1 MPNISSDKSPPL
13 PRAML
18 ARCPPDIVLPKG
30 GRTSPIKWVPKQNLH
45 ITLLFLGKKD
55 ESELSE
61 IISKIEN
68 VTKQCTAFS
77 LNLMGIVTIIKKRK
91 PVMIWAEF
99 DRNKHFTNLVT
110 KCSQVLEI
118 QPDHDPRPH
127 ITLARIKYGKS
138 RGKSSFLKVELYNPT
153 FKKGKSVSNPAF
165 ESNSLESFKLEV
177 MTIHLWESVLT
188 SKQAVYKS
196 VKSFKLLEENH
207 KFHRSH

>member
-1 MPNISSDKSPPL
+1 MKKRLFIAIPLPNNIKETLMEAAQTIENESPPCL
-13 PRAML
+13 PQ
-18 ARCPPDIVLPKG
+18 CWPDVRWTSSSPKG
-30 GRTSPIKWVPKQNLH
+30 GKKIKWVPKQNLH

-55 ESELSE
+55 ENELSE

-77 LNLMGIVTIIKKRK
+77 LNLVGILTIIKKRK

-138 RGKSSFLKVELYNPT
+138 RGKS
-153 FKKGKSVSNPAF
+153 VSNPAF

-196 VKSFKLLEENH
+196 VKSFKLI
-207 KFHRSH
+207 

>member
-1 MPNISSDKSPPL
+1 MKKKRLFVAIPL
-13 PRAML
+13 PNNIKETLMEA
-18 ARCPPDIVLPKG
+18 AQTIENDQ
-30 GRTSPIKWVPKQNLH
+30 IKWVPKQNLH

-77 LNLMGIVTIIKKRK
+77 LNLVEILTIIKKRK

-110 KCSQVLEI
+110 KCSQILEI
-118 QPDHDPRPH
+118 QPDHDLRPH

-138 RGKSSFLKVELYNPT
+138 RGKSVP
-153 FKKGKSVSNPAF
+153 NPAF
-165 ESNSLESFKLEV
+165 ESNSLENFKLEV

-196 VKSFKLLEENH
+196 VKSFKLI
-207 KFHRSH
+207 

>member
-1 MPNISSDKSPPL
+1 
-13 PRAML
+13 
-18 ARCPPDIVLPKG
+18 
-30 GRTSPIKWVPKQNLH
+30 
-45 ITLLFLGKKD
+45 
-55 ESELSE
+55 
-61 IISKIEN
+61 
-68 VTKQCTAFS
+68 
-77 LNLMGIVTIIKKRK
+77 
-91 PVMIWAEF
+91 MIWAEF

-138 RGKSSFLKVELYNPT
+138 RGR
-153 FKKGKSVSNPAF
+153 SVSNPAF

-196 VKSFKLLEENH
+196 VESFKLQRKQKMPHRH
-207 KFHRSH
+207 KVTKKH